1 MFPLMLFST
10 LFSST
15 FTEPGEQHWICNS
28 SDASL
33 WYSYCDNMEYPIS
46 IKPEPCVTVKGSQGF
61 LHIFFIPRKDI
72 KKLYL
77 NLHLSINTLEFPMR
91 KEVICRGS
99 DDKYSFCGALK
110 GAGAECACGELLE
123 MSPEQGGQ
131 QQACKSCAQYWSAA
145 CRQWVGMTHRD
156 VHFCRQLVSIWKE
169 EGISWQ
175 DTWVEGRAAGRW

>member
-110 GAGAECACGELLE
+110 GETVNTSVPFSFKEIRFPKGQYRFVVEAISGNTEE
-123 MSPEQGGQ
+123 ML
-131 QQACKSCAQYWSAA
+131 
-145 CRQWVGMTHRD
+145 
-156 VHFCRQLVSIWKE
+156 FCLNFTI
-169 EGISWQ
+169 IHHP
-175 DTWVEGRAAGRW
+175 DFN